1 MGMGR
6 GLCSHGGMEGLG
18 LVGAK
23 PYSLKASSLKA
34 HLGPLLAVPPAPK
47 SLQLPEISVQTH
59 ESVGGC
65 FIPKPWQ
72 QISLVFSCINKYYV
86 FIVGI

>member
-1 MGMGR
+1 MSGKAWAWEEDCVAMGAWR
-6 GLCSHGGMEGLG
+6 ALG

-34 HLGPLLAVPPAPK
+34 HLGPLLAMPPAPK

-59 ESVGGC
+59 ESVEGC
-65 FIPKPWQ
+65 FTPKPWQ
-72 QISLVFSCINKYYV
+72 QISRF
-86 FIVGI
+86 